1 MTSGPNELKAALQ
14 RLIDGNAVEAD
25 RDAVRTALN
34 TGVLVTGERAVAI
47 GGNASDVMITTGD
60 QNIVFSFKG
69 ADAAT
74 ALTALNSIAPTRL
87 HEAPRPPADFTGRED
102 ELKEL
107 LSAIE
112 AGGVT
117 ISGLQGMGGIGKTAL
132 ALKLVELLKPRYPD
146 AQFFLDLKGASTQPL
161 TVAEALAHV
170 VRAYHPTA
178 KLPESESELRGLYL
192 SVLDGQRALL
202 LMDNAADAEQVEPL
216 IPPAGCLLLV
226 TSRQHF
232 TVPGL
237 AAKNL
242 DTLSAADARDLLLT
256 IAPRIKTQAD
266 EIAALC
272 GHLPLALRLAATA
285 IVKYRNL
292 TAADYVRR
300 LRDRQQR
307 LQLIDASL
315 SLSYELLSEALR
327 ERWRWLAVFPD
338 TFLDI
343 AAAAVWEVEV
353 DQAQDILG
361 ELMATSLVE
370 WNETS
375 GRHRLHDLARLFA
388 DSKLSAE
395 ERAVGQKRFAT
406 HYKNM
411 LAAAKELYKE
421 GGESLLRGLALFDLE
436 WGNIQAGHA
445 WVTAQADAAD
455 PDVTW
460 LGMAYPDAGAHVLH
474 LRQHSREWISWLEIA
489 LAAARRLQDREN
501 EGTALGNLGNAYA
514 ALGETR
520 RAIQFHE
527 QALSILREIGD
538 RRGEGNALGNLG
550 LAYTELGETRRAI
563 QFFEQR
569 LTIAREIGDRR
580 GEGAALGN
588 LGNAYADL
596 GETRRSI
603 QLYEQDLAI
612 AREIGDRRGEGAVLG
627 NLGIAYADLG
637 ETRRAIEFYE
647 QDLAIAREIG
657 DRRGEGAVLGNLGLA
672 YATLGETRRAIQFY
686 KQQLAIV
693 RQIGDRRGEGNAL
706 WYMSLALDQLGERA
720 QAIQHAEQ
728 ALTIRERIEDPRA
741 AKVRAQ
747 LAVWREQTNK

>member
-1 MTSGPNELKAALQ
+1 MTPGPNELNAALQ
-14 RLIDGNAVEAD
+14 RLIDGNAGETD

-34 TGVLVTGERAVAI
+34 SGVLVTGERAVAI
-47 GGNASDVMITTGD
+47 GGDASDVIITTGD

-74 ALTALNSIAPTRL
+74 VLTALSSITPTRL

-161 TVAEALAHV
+161 AVAEAMAHV

-178 KLPESESELRGLYL
+178 KLPESEGELRGLYL

-202 LMDNAADAEQVEPL
+202 LMDNAANAEQVEPL

-226 TSRQHF
+226 TSRRHF

-237 AAKNL
+237 EAKNL
-242 DTLSAADARDLLLT
+242 DTLSAADARDLLVT
-256 IAPRIKTQAD
+256 IAPRIETQAT

-285 IVKYRNL
+285 IMKYRNL
-292 TAADYVRR
+292 SAADYVQR

-315 SLSYELLSEALR
+315 SLSYDLLSEALR

-338 TFLDI
+338 TFAGYS
-343 AAAAVWEVEV
+343 AAALWELEI
-353 DQAQDILG
+353 DQAQDVLG

-370 WNETS
+370 WNES
-375 GRHRLHDLARLFA
+375 SDRYRLHDLARLFA
-388 DSKLSAE
+388 DAKLSAE

-406 HYKNM
+406 HYKDV
-411 LAAAKELYKE
+411 LAASKELYKE

-436 WGNIQAGHA
+436 WGNIQSGHA
-445 WVTAQADAAD
+445 WVAAQADAAD
-455 PDVTW
+455 ADVDQ
-460 LGMAYPDAGAHVLH
+460 LGIAYPDAGAHVLH
-474 LRQHSREWISWLEIA
+474 LRQHSRERISWLDIA
-489 LAAARRLQDREN
+489 LATARRLQDRAG
-501 EGTALGNLGNAYA
+501 EGVALGSLGLAYA
-514 ALGETR
+514 DLGETR

-527 QALSILREIGD
+527 QALPILREIGD
-538 RRGEGNALGNLG
+538 C
-550 LAYTELGETRRAI
+550 
-563 QFFEQR
+563 
-569 LTIAREIGDRR
+569 
-580 GEGAALGN
+580 
-588 LGNAYADL
+588 
-596 GETRRSI
+596 
-603 QLYEQDLAI
+603 
-612 AREIGDRRGEGAVLG
+612 
-627 NLGIAYADLG
+627 
-637 ETRRAIEFYE
+637 
-647 QDLAIAREIG
+647 
-657 DRRGEGAVLGNLGLA
+657 RGEGAVLGNLGLA
-672 YATLGETRRAIQFY
+672 YADLGETSRAIQFY
-686 KQQLAIV
+686 ERALPIL
-693 RQIGDRRGEGNAL
+693 REIGDRRGEGSVLGNLGLAYANLGETHRAIQFHEQALLIDREIGNHRGEGSELGNLGNAYADLGEITRAIQCYEQQLAIVREVGDRRGEGIAL
-706 WYMSLALDQLGERA
+706 WNMSLALDQLGELA

-728 ALTIRERIEDPRA
+728 SLTIREQIEDRNA

-747 LAVWREQTNK
+747 LAAWREQTNS